1 MFFKENLTKKYFNIF
16 DNTIISSSEN
26 IMHIILKQNE
36 RRINLLELIISLI
49 MKIPVLL
56 GFINGNGTFRK
67 PLSAKEESRLLDEM
81 SKGNMQARDTLIER
95 NLRLVAYVAKKY
107 SNSGKEQD
115 DLISIGTIGLI
126 KALNT
131 FNKEKGI
138 RFATYGVRCIENEIL
153 MCLRAEKKLVNEV
166 SLNEPI
172 GYDYEGNEIN
182 LIDVLADGEE
192 SVFNEVNL
200 KLNTVMLYNAIESEL
215 NEKEKEIINLRYA
228 LTGGNP
234 LTQREIAKM
243 LGISRSYVSR
253 IEKKA
258 ISKLALKINK

>member
-1 MFFKENLTKKYFNIF
+1 M
-16 DNTIISSSEN
+16 
-26 IMHIILKQNE
+26 
-36 RRINLLELIISLI
+36 LELILAFIS
-49 MKIPVLL
+49 KIPVLF
-56 GFINGNGTFRK
+56 GFLAGNGAFRK
-67 PLSAKEESRLLDEM
+67 PLSAKEESRLLTEM
-81 SKGNMQARDTLIER
+81 KEGSNDARDTLIER

-107 SNSGKEQD
+107 SQCGKEQD

-131 FNKEKGI
+131 FRSDKGI

-166 SLNEPI
+166 SINEPI

-182 LIDVLADGEE
+182 LIDVLSDGEE

-200 KLNTVMLYNAIESEL
+200 KINTEKLYRAIESEL
-215 NEKEKEIINLRYA
+215 NEREKEIIELRYA
-228 LTGGNP
+228 LISGKP
-234 LTQREIAKM
+234 KTQREISKI

-253 IEKKA
+253 IEKRA
-258 ISKLALKINK
+258 IDKLAAVLKN